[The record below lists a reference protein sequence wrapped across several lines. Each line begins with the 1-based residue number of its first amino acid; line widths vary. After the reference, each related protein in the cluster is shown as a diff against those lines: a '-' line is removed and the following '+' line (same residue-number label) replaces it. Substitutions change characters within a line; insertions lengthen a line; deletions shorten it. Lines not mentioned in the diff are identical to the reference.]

1 MRIAI
6 IGTGIAGMVA
16 AYLLSDEHELV
27 VYEAEDY
34 VGGHTNTVDVSLNG
48 NSYAVDT
55 GFIVFNE
62 KTYPNFVQT

>member
-34 VGGHTNTVDVSLNG
+34 VGGHTNTLDVSLNG
-48 NSYAVDT
+48 TSYAVEFCQADET
-55 GFIVFNE
+55 PGGCLATV
-62 KTYPNFVQT
+62 

>member
-34 VGGHTNTVDVSLNG
+34 VGGHTNTLDLRLNG
-48 NSYAVDT
+48 TSYAVD
-55 GFIVFNE
+55 N
-62 KTYPNFVQT
+62 